1 MKATNLAIWSLAVLI
16 ATGFTACKKD
26 DMKITEPHITLT
38 TTKNKGEMISLLINA
53 AAEDRADVW
62 IDLNN
67 NGIEDSGEADI
78 EFTKNKGYPLGAQTI
93 TIYGKVT
100 SLVCSDNRLKAL
112 DVSKN
117 SALWRIDCDNNQL
130 TSLNLSNSIELFRLY
145 CGNNQLTSLNFS
157 NNPKLEWLWC
167 PDNQLT
173 SLNVSNSTELLYL
186 CCDNNQIT
194 SLNLSNNPKL
204 EDLWCCGNQITALD
218 VSKNTNLRHLGCYN
232 NSIYGSNMTALVNS
246 LPTRNAGKEGDFY
259 VVNKNG
265 DGNVCTPAQ
274 VNIAKNKNW
283 DVMDSEGNTY
293 SGSK

>member
-26 DMKITEPHITLT
+26 DIKITEPHMTLT
-38 TTKNKGEMISLLINA
+38 TTKNKGEMISLLIGA
-53 AAEDRADVW
+53 AAEDQADVW

-67 NGIEDSGEADI
+67 NGIEDSGEAVTQ
-78 EFTKNKGYPLGAQTI
+78 FVNYMGYPLGAQTI

-100 SLVCSDNRLKAL
+100 LLACSDNRL
-112 DVSKN
+112 
-117 SALWRIDCDNNQL
+117 
-130 TSLNLSNSIELFRLY
+130 TSLNVSNNPKLEEMH
-145 CGNNQLTSLNFS
+145 CGNNQLTSLDLS

-204 EDLWCCGNQITALD
+204 EWLWCHGNQITALD
-218 VSKNTNLRHLGCYN
+218 VSKNTNLRRLGCYN

-246 LPTRNAGKEGDFY
+246 LPTRNAGNEGDFY
-259 VVNKNG
+259 VVNSDG

-283 DVMDSEGNTY
+283 NVMDSEGNTY

>member
-26 DMKITEPHITLT
+26 DMKITGPHMTLT
-38 TTKNKGEMISLLINA
+38 TTKNKGEMISLLIGA
-53 AAEDRADVW
+53 AAEDQADVW

-67 NGIEDSGEADI
+67 NGIEDSGEAVTQ
-78 EFTKNKGYPLGAQTI
+78 FVNYMGYPLGAQTI

-100 SLVCSDNRLKAL
+100 LLACRDNR
-112 DVSKN
+112 
-117 SALWRIDCDNNQL
+117 
-130 TSLNLSNSIELFRLY
+130 
-145 CGNNQLTSLNFS
+145 
-157 NNPKLEWLWC
+157 
-167 PDNQLT
+167 LT
-173 SLNVSNSTELLYL
+173 SLNVSNNPKLKELYCNNNQLKALDISKNTELITIYCNNNQITSLDL
-186 CCDNNQIT
+186 SNNPELEILGCDGNQIT

-204 EDLWCCGNQITALD
+204 EELWCYGNQITALD
-218 VSKNTNLRHLGCYN
+218 VSKNTNLRRLGCYN

-246 LPTRNAGKEGDFY
+246 LPTCNAGNEGDFY
-259 VVNKNG
+259 VVNRNG

-283 DVMDSEGNTY
+283 NVMDSEGNTY

>member
-26 DMKITEPHITLT
+26 DMKITGPHMTLT
-38 TTKNKGEMISLLINA
+38 TTKNKGEMIILLIGA
-53 AAEDRADVW
+53 AAEDEADVW

-78 EFTKNKGYPLGAQTI
+78 EFNKNKKYPLGAQTI

-100 SLVCSDNRLKAL
+100 SLACRDNRLKAL
-112 DVSKN
+112 DISKN
-117 SALWRIDCDNNQL
+117 TELISIYCSNNLL
-130 TSLNLSNSIELFRLY
+130 TSLDISKN
-145 CGNNQLTSLNFS
+145 
-157 NNPKLEWLWC
+157 
-167 PDNQLT
+167 
-173 SLNVSNSTELLYL
+173 TELISIY
-186 CCDNNQIT
+186 CHDNQIT

-204 EDLWCCGNQITALD
+204 EDLWCHDNQITSLNLSNNPKLEDLWCHGNQITALD
-218 VSKNTNLRHLGCYN
+218 VSKNTNLRRLLCFN

-246 LPTRNAGKEGDFY
+246 LPTCNAGNEGDFY
-259 VVNKNG
+259 VVNRNG

-283 DVMDSEGNTY
+283 NVMDSEGNTY